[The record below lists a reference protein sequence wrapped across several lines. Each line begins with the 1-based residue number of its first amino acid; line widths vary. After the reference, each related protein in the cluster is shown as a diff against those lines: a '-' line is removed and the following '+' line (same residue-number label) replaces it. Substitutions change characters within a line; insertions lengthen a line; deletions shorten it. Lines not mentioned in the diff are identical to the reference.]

1 MKSVSARTTPLLV
14 LLAILLTGACATAM
28 SNVDRVKAYRAA
40 HDRGDVAAEA
50 AFLAPDAR
58 MFYEKREGAGDPLTA
73 GRSGRYAHWDEFFRS
88 QSTLTD
94 WKEEGNAVSAT
105 VHENNDFYR
114 LLDWTP
120 RPYRMTWWLDA
131 DGRITAAMVQSIPG
145 ETKSRMQEFQE
156 WARAN
161 HPDELA
167 YLMPGGRIDPTGDRA
182 ERFRKILLEWR
193 EAAGLD

>member
-1 MKSVSARTTPLLV
+1 MTLVTARSAPLL
-14 LLAILLTGACATAM
+14 LLLGWTLACATTL
-28 SNVDRVKAYRAA
+28 SNVERVKAYRAA

-58 MFYEKREGAGDPLTA
+58 MFFEERKGDGEPLAA

-94 WKEEGNAVSAT
+94 WTEDGNAVSAT

-120 RPYRMTWWLDA
+120 RPYRMSWWLDA
-131 DGRITAAMVQSIPG
+131 NGRITAAMVQSIPG
-145 ETKSRMQEFQE
+145 ETKSRMSEFRAWAQEH
-156 WARAN
+156 
-161 HPDELA
+161 HPGELA
-167 YLMPGGRIDPTGDRA
+167 YLMPNGRIDPTGDRA
-182 ERFRKILLEWR
+182 ERFKTILLEWR
-193 EAAGLD
+193 KAAGLQ